1 MVCVWGKEPCFRPV
15 FRWLSFT
22 KKCVVW
28 GLVCSKPAEKYRSK
42 LLNLFFH
49 HYLQRNLRQNYI
61 QNS

>member
-1 MVCVWGKEPCFRPV
+1 MVCVWGKEPCFRLV

-42 LLNLFFH
+42 LLN
-49 HYLQRNLRQNYI
+49 
-61 QNS
+61 